1 MKTINNPGMNIELY
15 SDMTGA
21 CATAAAAGAFRDRLH
36 EMTITF
42 IAEMSRK
49 AVDEV
54 EDDLAGDLGDARSTF
69 VSLIELGSEAV
80 LSRVLGI

>member
-1 MKTINNPGMNIELY
+1 MKTINNPVMNIELY

-21 CATAAAAGAFRDRLH
+21 CASAAAAEAFRDRLH

-42 IAEMSRK
+42 IAETAGKS
-49 AVDEV
+49 VDEV
-54 EDDLAGDLGDARSTF
+54 EDDLAGDLSDARSQF